1 MTKFEDKALTFATAL
16 SDVYRKPEERS
27 ELRELKLEQESLTE
41 DFTVASQKRN

>member
-27 ELRELKLEQESLTE
+27 DLQELKLEE
-41 DFTVASQKRN
+41 AKI